1 MVCLKSSTTDMRTFS
16 RLLKIC
22 YYYRT
27 MTSIHAALVRLNVAA
42 QKINFWEVQLAN
54 AIKRAEFLD
63 DFDAKQ
69 VSKEKQATKSEISNF
84 ERSVR
89 AGTRSLLLRKR
100 FANLSQPTTEIIN
113 SQLSIRSNDRV
124 NFEDLDLDKDDQRQ
138 VLRDAINGS
147 KKWLHETRGL
157 LHGVK
162 ATEIV
167 NATVVIYKQITG
179 KEPGVSSTSTTSGK
193 NYTTPF
199 EQLLIASLNS
209 AGVAISVQGARALY
223 LRVYLKKK

>member
-1 MVCLKSSTTDMRTFS
+1 
-16 RLLKIC
+16 
-22 YYYRT
+22 

-42 QKINFWEVQLAN
+42 QKLSFWEVQLEN

-69 VSKEKQATKSEISNF
+69 VSKEKQVTKSELSNF

-113 SQLSIRSNDRV
+113 SQLSIRSNERV

-157 LHGVK
+157 SHGVK
-162 ATEIV
+162 AIEIV

-179 KEPGVSSTSTTSGK
+179 KEPGISSTFTTSGK
-193 NYTTPF
+193 NYRTPF

-209 AGVAISVQGARALY
+209 AGVAISAQGARALY
-223 LRVYLKKK
+223 LRIYLEKK

>member
-1 MVCLKSSTTDMRTFS
+1 
-16 RLLKIC
+16 
-22 YYYRT
+22 
-27 MTSIHAALVRLNVAA
+27 MTCIHAALARLNVAP
-42 QKINFWEVQLAN
+42 QKIGFWEVQLEN
-54 AIKRAEFLD
+54 AIKRAEFLS
-63 DFDAKQ
+63 DFDAEQ
-69 VSKEKQATKSEISNF
+69 VSKKTQTTKSELSNF
-84 ERSVR
+84 ELAIR
-89 AGTRSLLLRKR
+89 AGTRALLLQKR
-100 FANLSQPTTEIIN
+100 FANLSKPTTEIMN

-124 NFEDLDLDKDDQRQ
+124 NFEDLDLDKNDHRQ
-138 VLRDAINGS
+138 ALRDAINSS
-147 KKWLHETRGL
+147 KKWLQATRGL
-157 LHGVK
+157 LHGLK

-209 AGVAISVQGARALY
+209 AGVAISAQGARALY